1 MGKRSGGKGLVFY
14 DILGEGSK
22 VQIFADAKKFTD
34 FASMEK
40 DEALAA
46 FMKLANTIK
55 RGDVIG
61 VVGQP
66 GKTKRG
72 ELSIF
77 PSSMQLL
84 TPCLHMIPK
93 AGVAGSLAQ
102 ETRYRQRYLDLM
114 LNPCARRTSDARAHP
129 REAPRRGQPRAAGCW
144 AGPGAPVRLAG
155 MLLAE
160 AWRCGGAQRRARS
173 SRRARRS

>member
-1 MGKRSGGKGLVFY
+1 M
-14 DILGEGSK
+14 
-22 VQIFADAKKFTD
+22 A
-34 FASMEK
+34 
-40 DEALAA
+40 
-46 FMKLANTIK
+46 LANTIK
-55 RGDVIG
+55 RGDVVG

-77 PSSMQLL
+77 PTSMQLL